1 MQKRVRS
8 AVFIVLAAVLPS
20 VAVQAQ
26 ALKIAIVNAQK
37 SVADTQ
43 EIKKAQADL
52 AVKYRPRQQEIEKL
66 QRDLQDI
73 QTQLKAQGLTSEKA
87 AQLNE
92 DGQLKEKQLR
102 RLGEDMQSDF
112 NQDRSDI
119 LGRAGRRM
127 QDVIKNL
134 AQQKALDVVI
144 DVSNTLYYKPALDIT
159 AEATAAYD
167 KTYPAAAAATSST
180 TTK

>member
-8 AVFIVLAAVLPS
+8 AVFIALMTVLPS
-20 VAVQAQ
+20 VAMQAQ
-26 ALKIAIVNAQK
+26 SLKIAIVNAQK

-52 AVKYRPRQQEIEKL
+52 TVKYKPQQQEIEKL
-66 QRDLQDI
+66 QKDLQDI

-92 DGQLKEKQLR
+92 DGQMKEKQLR
-102 RLGEDMQSDF
+102 RMGEDLQSDF
-112 NQDRSDI
+112 NQDRADI

-127 QDVIKNL
+127 QDIIKNL
-134 AQQKALDVVI
+134 AQQKGLDVVI
-144 DVSNTLYYKPALDIT
+144 DVSNTLYYKPALEIT

-167 KTYPAAAAATSST
+167 KAYPVAGAASTST
-180 TTK
+180 TPK

>member
-8 AVFIVLAAVLPS
+8 AVFIALMAVLPS
-20 VAVQAQ
+20 VAMKAQ
-26 ALKIAIVNAQK
+26 SLKIAIVNAQK

-52 AVKYRPRQQEIEKL
+52 AVKYKPRQQEIETL
-66 QRDLQDI
+66 QKDLQDI
-73 QTQLKAQGLTSEKA
+73 QTQLKTPGLSSEKA

-92 DGQLKEKQLR
+92 DGQVKEKQLR
-102 RLGEDMQSDF
+102 RLGEDLQSDF
-112 NQDRSDI
+112 NQDRADI

-127 QDVIKNL
+127 QDVIKKL
-134 AQQKALDVVI
+134 AEEKGLDVVI

-167 KTYPAAAAATSST
+167 KAYPSTAAATTST
-180 TTK
+180 STK

>member
-8 AVFIVLAAVLPS
+8 AVFIALMTVLPG
-20 VAVQAQ
+20 VALQAQ
-26 ALKIAIVNAQK
+26 SLKIAIVNAQK

-52 AVKYRPRQQEIEKL
+52 TVKYKPQQQEIEKL
-66 QRDLQDI
+66 QKDLQDI

-92 DGQLKEKQLR
+92 DGQVKEKQLR
-102 RLGEDMQSDF
+102 RMGEDLQSDF
-112 NQDRSDI
+112 NQDRADI

-127 QDVIKNL
+127 QDIIKNL
-134 AQQKALDVVI
+134 AQQKGLDVVI
-144 DVSNTLYYKPALDIT
+144 DVSNTLYYKPALEIT

-167 KTYPAAAAATSST
+167 KAYPVAGAASTST
-180 TTK
+180 TPK

>member
-1 MQKRVRS
+1 VK
-8 AVFIVLAAVLPS
+8 
-20 VAVQAQ
+20 AQ
-26 ALKIAIVNAQK
+26 TLKMAIVNAQK

-52 AVKYRPRQQEIEKL
+52 AVKYKPRQEQIEKL
-66 QRDLQDI
+66 QKDLQDI
-73 QTQLKAQGLTSEKA
+73 QAQLKTPGLTSEKA

-102 RLGEDMQSDF
+102 RLGEDLQSDF
-112 NQDRSDI
+112 NQDRADI
-119 LGRAGRRM
+119 LGRAGQRM
-127 QDVIKNL
+127 QDVIKKL
-134 AQQKALDVVI
+134 AQEKGLDVVI

-167 KTYPAAAAATSST
+167 KAYPVSAAASTST